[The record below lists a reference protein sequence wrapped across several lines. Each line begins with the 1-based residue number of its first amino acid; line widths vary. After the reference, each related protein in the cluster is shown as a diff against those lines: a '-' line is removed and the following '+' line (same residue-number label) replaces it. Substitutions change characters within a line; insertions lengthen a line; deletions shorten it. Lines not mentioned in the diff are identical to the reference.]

1 MGGHLGGTLEV
12 GSYKVA
18 GCTPKSVNPLF
29 SLQAGGAKK
38 KGRKKETPLGGVSR
52 VSTRDR
58 RFAAGSR
65 KTFKKVLSKFSPMD
79 LCKHIR

>member
-1 MGGHLGGTLEV
+1 L
-12 GSYKVA
+12 
-18 GCTPKSVNPLF
+18 TPLAQRKKF
-29 SLQAGGAKK
+29 AKK
-38 KGRKKETPLGGVSR
+38 KRRKGISR
-52 VSTRDR
+52 VATRDR